1 MNDIFKLN
9 RVEKYFSILS
19 NVIPAYGGLCFIL
32 SIFTIKK
39 GSLYQITFLEGSRTY
54 LTLSGIILFLVAIV
68 YLVRLI
74 RNGFDFSENK
84 IYNVLYCLVMA
95 LSFMM
100 LGLLA
105 KPNALIDLIFHGAI
119 FIGCLWFFIMMTRIK
134 LAAIFQ

>member
-1 MNDIFKLN
+1 MLDKVDKI
-9 RVEKYFSILS
+9 FSILA
-19 NVIPAYGGLCFIL
+19 NLVPAFSVLTFIL
-32 SIFTIKK
+32 HLFTVKRH
-39 GSLYQITFLEGSRTY
+39 GLYQITFLEGSHTY

-95 LSFMM
+95 VSFMM

-134 LAAIFQ
+134 LATIFQ